1 MSLVANSYAT
11 SILNHEMRAEEFA
24 VLGRLVAGVAI
35 RSLKVPEDVHGFE
48 PLLSLMCATIQTGKN
63 RSAEAVLKNRA
74 RFNLLRSKRPCL
86 HQLQTPRT

>member
-35 RSLKVPEDVHGFE
+35 RSLKVPRDVNRFE
-48 PLLSLMCATIQTGKN
+48 RLHSLIYADIQTAKK
-63 RSAEAVLKNRA
+63 SE
-74 RFNLLRSKRPCL
+74 C
-86 HQLQTPRT
+86 